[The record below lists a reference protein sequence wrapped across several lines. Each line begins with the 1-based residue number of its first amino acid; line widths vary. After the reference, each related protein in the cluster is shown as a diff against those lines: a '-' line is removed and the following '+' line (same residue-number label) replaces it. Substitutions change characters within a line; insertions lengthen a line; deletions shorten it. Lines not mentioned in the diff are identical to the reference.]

1 MNIDR
6 MVREVFDSLEGNHF
20 GTLGQPD
27 IPMWEEPLVGVA
39 AGDDLYFTFL
49 KEHVGDVH
57 WTPAEAFA
65 QLHEGGVAKDLR
77 VLSMVF
83 PQSPVTRQEQAKA
96 RTFPADH
103 WVVSRG
109 EWEPLME
116 EFSSK
121 LVKRLDQEGIRAVSI
136 DLLPNLRLVRTDNLG
151 LASSWSHR
159 HGAFA
164 AGLGT
169 FGLSEGFIS
178 EKGKAVRIT
187 TTILEADIPVTP
199 RGDRGPYDW
208 CLYYAKGI
216 CGSCIRRCPTKAI
229 TQRGHDKEKC
239 ERYEDDIEVRLWPD
253 HLEKK
258 GQKFGCGICQVKIPC
273 EDKKPL

>member
-1 MNIDR
+1 MEIEKI
-6 MVREVFDSLEGNHF
+6 VREVFHSLEGNHF
-20 GTLGQPD
+20 GTLGEPD
-27 IPMWEEPLVGVA
+27 LPMWEEPLVGIA
-39 AGDDLYFTFL
+39 AGDDPYFAFL
-49 KEHVGDVH
+49 KDHIGDFH
-57 WTPAEAFA
+57 WTPEEAFA
-65 QLHEGGVAKDLR
+65 LRHEGGSAEKLR
-77 VLSMVF
+77 VISMIF
-83 PQSPVTRQEQAKA
+83 PQAPFTREEQRRA
-96 RTFPADH
+96 RKFPGDH
-103 WVVSRG
+103 WVISRG
-109 EWEPLME
+109 EWEGLME
-116 EFSSK
+116 EFSGK
-121 LVKRLDQEGIRAVSI
+121 LVERLEEEGLRAVSI
-136 DLLPNLRLVRTDNLG
+136 DLLPEWQLETSENLG
-151 LASSWSHR
+151 LASKWSHR

-187 TTILEADIPVTP
+187 TTIVEGDLPVTP

-229 TQRGHDKEKC
+229 TQKGHDKVRC
-239 ERYEDDIEVRLWPD
+239 ERYEDDIEKRLWPD
-253 HLEKK
+253 HLERK